1 MVPMSRRTERV
12 ETLIHQEISKLV
24 GAALRDPRLRPLVTV
39 ARVAVSP
46 DLAHATI
53 AVTTLGDDAAQT
65 EALAGLTSAAGF
77 LRRSLAQR
85 LGLRRTPDLTFVAD
99 TAVREGDTVL
109 ALLDRIRSEEDQ
121 ESG

>member
-1 MVPMSRRTERV
+1 M
-12 ETLIHQEISKLV
+12 LIHHEISQLV

-53 AVTTLGDDAAQT
+53 AVTTLGDDAAQA
-65 EALAGLTSAAGF
+65 EALAGLTSAPRF

-99 TAVREGDTVL
+99 TAVRDGDSVL
-109 ALLDRIRSEEDQ
+109 ALLDQIRSEEDQ
-121 ESG
+121 EHG

>member
-1 MVPMSRRTERV
+1 MSRRTERV

-39 ARVAVSP
+39 ARVAVSA

-53 AVTTLGDDAAQT
+53 AVTTLGDDAAQA

-109 ALLDRIRSEEDQ
+109 ALLDQIRSEEDQ

>member
-1 MVPMSRRTERV
+1 MSRRTERV
-12 ETLIHQEISKLV
+12 ETLIQQEISQLV
-24 GAALRDPRLRPLVTV
+24 SAALRDPRLRPLVTV

-46 DLAHATI
+46 DMAHATI
-53 AVTTLGDDAAQT
+53 AVTTLGDDATQA

-109 ALLDRIRSEEDQ
+109 ALLDQIRSEEDQ
-121 ESG
+121 GSG